1 MSRRESWVSHTAFP
15 ARVPA
20 GGWSSSRNLKALFI
34 FIAAAAGAP
43 PPLGWLQGWSVRD
56 VPQDDFDS
64 DDFFFG

>member
-43 PPLGWLQGWSVRD
+43 PPLGCASRMDRQRCSSR
-56 VPQDDFDS
+56 
-64 DDFFFG
+64 

>member
-43 PPLGWLQGWSVRD
+43 PPLGWLQG
-56 VPQDDFDS
+56 
-64 DDFFFG
+64 